1 MTKKLLINQ
10 LRDMG
15 LRPSDKIM
23 VHSSMKAIGEV
34 EGGADTV
41 VDAFM
46 EYFKDGLF
54 MTPAH
59 TWKQMSKEYN
69 IFDPSTEPGCVGIIP
84 NIFMKREGVHRS
96 LHPTHSIAAFGSMA
110 EEYVKGDDNFN
121 TPCNPKGCFG
131 RLYDIDAR
139 ILLIGVTHAK
149 NTYIHS
155 IEESLGVK
163 QRFTSEPTLFYIKRE
178 DGTLKPAEMYRHF
191 NSQTAHISES
201 FDKLMDYYYETGAAT
216 KVRFGAADSI
226 LCSARSLY
234 NVTKKVL
241 SQKPDYFIPYTD

>member
-1 MTKKLLINQ
+1 MTKELLINQ
-10 LRDMG
+10 LKDMG

-46 EYFKDGLF
+46 EYFSDGLF

-59 TWKQMSKEYN
+59 TWKQMSADYN
-69 IFDPSTEPGCVGIIP
+69 IFDPATEPACVGIIP
-84 NIFMKREGVHRS
+84 NIFMKKEGVCRS

-139 ILLIGVTHAK
+139 IFLIGVTHAK

-155 IEESLGVK
+155 IEESLEIK

-178 DGTLKPAEMYRHF
+178 DGTLKSVEMYRHF

-201 FDKLMDYYYETGAAT
+201 FDKLMDYYYETGAAV
-216 KVRFGAADSI
+216 KVRFGAADCI
-226 LCSARSLY
+226 LCSARSLFK
-234 NVTKKVL
+234 VTSEVL
-241 SQKPDYFIPYTD
+241 TKKPDYFIPYT